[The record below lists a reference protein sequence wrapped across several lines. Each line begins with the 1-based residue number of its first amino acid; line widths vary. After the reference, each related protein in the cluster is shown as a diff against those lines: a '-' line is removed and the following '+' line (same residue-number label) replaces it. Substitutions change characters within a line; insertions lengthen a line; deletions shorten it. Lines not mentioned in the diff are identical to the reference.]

1 MRQGRI
7 TINIKCAA
15 LCQKGELALD
25 HKDIAQ
31 RAMRLWAYRDIRDDD
46 GLTEYKGWRKMKAC

>member
-1 MRQGRI
+1 MGDYFICNRGLSSGSGELVYVI

-25 HKDIAQ
+25 HKDI
-31 RAMRLWAYRDIRDDD
+31 DETG
-46 GLTEYKGWRKMKAC
+46 GL